1 MKVLVTGA
9 AGFIGSNLVHFLCR
23 ERPSWKITALDLLTY
38 AGNLKNIATLVM
50 KSVSRLSA
58 SISPMSALSQ
68 SSSSERSLISSFISR
83 RRAMSTARLCRRG
96 NL

>member
-1 MKVLVTGA
+1 MRVLVTGA

-38 AGNLKNIATLVM
+38 AGNLKNIATLVDEGR
-50 KSVSRLSA
+50 VSPRVM
-58 SISPMSALSQ
+58 SIG
-68 SSSSERSLISSFISR
+68 
-83 RRAMSTARLCRRG
+83 RLCQRV